1 MKPMKEAAGEEFKW
15 SELLMPLLEPIE
27 GIYGDLDYHQCHSQP
42 PPSIDPDDLPL
53 FTSLTENDIG
63 YLGNHI
69 TYSPPSTSI
78 DLDDLP
84 LANVS
89 SGSQDSDWSDCSN
102 QADTVLSRC
111 PQQRLVE
118 QPDDTM
124 LTHQEQ
130 PKILPDW
137 TTLTHTEIPGFTNV
151 STSNRKR
158 KRDVQ
163 ENGDKAY
170 IKKPPNAFMLFRK
183 EQRLKVMAQFNIS
196 GCAEANKVLGHMWR
210 SLSEQ
215 EQEKYYR
222 LADAEKVIHSQL
234 YPNWSCTE
242 NYGRKRKQRAGL
254 NKENTPIHNF
264 FPMNRYNDIPSCD
277 LYRML
282 YGREHLAVSSKIVT
296 VYFLKSSLGSSA
308 L

>member
-1 MKPMKEAAGEEFKW
+1 MEPMKEAAGEEFKW

-111 PQQRLVE
+111 PQQHFV
-118 QPDDTM
+118 
-124 LTHQEQ
+124 EQ

-137 TTLTHTEIPGFTNV
+137 TTLTLIEIPGFTNV
-151 STSNRKR
+151 STSKKR

-222 LADAEKVIHSQL
+222 LADSEKVIHSQL

-242 NYGRKRKQRAGL
+242 NYGSPPCSCSTVKMFINEIPTMCHFNYIQCKRFIG
-254 NKENTPIHNF
+254 
-264 FPMNRYNDIPSCD
+264 C
-277 LYRML
+277 
-282 YGREHLAVSSKIVT
+282 
-296 VYFLKSSLGSSA
+296 VYVLKLK
-308 L
+308 